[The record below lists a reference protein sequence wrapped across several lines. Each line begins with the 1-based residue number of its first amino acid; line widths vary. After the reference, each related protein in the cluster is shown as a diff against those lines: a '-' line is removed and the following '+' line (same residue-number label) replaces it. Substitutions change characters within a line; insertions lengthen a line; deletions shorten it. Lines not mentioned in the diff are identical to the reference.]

1 MRTVVLLDNGSSRAE
16 STLSLRRLASAL
28 AERVGEQVHPVSLLH
43 ASRVPA
49 GDLGGRPADTLEPF
63 LRRRVAEGARDFLIL
78 PLFFGRSGALT
89 GFIPDKAAAVR
100 RDLGPFA
107 LRLAD
112 VLCPL
117 PEGEP
122 RLARILADNVRRVA
136 RDRGLD
142 SRRVVLVDHGSPLP
156 EVNQVRRVLAAHLR
170 EDFGSR
176 TALDEAVME
185 RRAGSEYD
193 FNGELLADA
202 LRGLAL
208 ADREGP
214 VILSMLFLSPGRHAG
229 TGGDIEEIRTRAEQE
244 FPGFR
249 VFPTSLVGAHP
260 GLVDILE
267 SRYRRAVQAV

>member
-16 STLSLRRLASAL
+16 STLSLRRLASAV
-28 AERVGEQVHPVSLLH
+28 AERIGEPVHPVSLLH

-49 GDLGGRPADTLEPF
+49 EELSGRPADTFEPF
-63 LRRRVAEGARDFLIL
+63 LRRRVAEGARDFLVL

-89 GFIPDKAAAVR
+89 GFIPDKAEAVR
-100 RDLGPFA
+100 RDSGPFS

-122 RLARILADNVRRVA
+122 RLGRILADNIRRA
-136 RDRGLD
+136 ACDRGLD
-142 SRRVVLVDHGSPLP
+142 PRRVVLVDHGSPLP
-156 EVNQVRRVLAAHLR
+156 EVNQVRRVLAEHLR
-170 EDFGSR
+170 QDLGGG
-176 TALDEAVME
+176 TVLDEAVME

-202 LRGLAL
+202 LRRLAL
-208 ADREGP
+208 ADRDGP

-229 TGGDIEEIRTRAEQE
+229 AGGDIEEIRTRAELE

-249 VFPTSLVGAHP
+249 VFPTSLVGTHP

-267 SRYRRAVQAV
+267 SRYRRAVQAA

>member
-16 STLSLRRLASAL
+16 STLSLRRLAAAL
-28 AERVGEQVHPVSLLH
+28 EERVGEQVHPVSLLH
-43 ASRVPA
+43 ASRVSS

-63 LRRRVAEGARDFLIL
+63 LRRRVAEGARDYLIL

-89 GFIPDKAAAVR
+89 GFIPDKAESIR

-122 RLARILADNVRRVA
+122 RLGRILADSIRWAA
-136 RDRGLD
+136 RGHGVDP
-142 SRRVVLVDHGSPLP
+142 RRVVLVDHGSPLP
-156 EVNQVRRVLAAHLR
+156 EVNQVRRVLAEHLR
-170 EDFGSR
+170 QDFGSR

-185 RRAGSEYD
+185 RRAGSAYD

-202 LRGLAL
+202 LRRLAL
-208 ADREGP
+208 ADRSRP

-229 TGGDIEEIRTRAEQE
+229 AGGDIEEIRARAELE

-267 SRYRRAVQAV
+267 SRYRQASRAA

>member
-16 STLSLRRLASAL
+16 STLNLRRLASAL

-49 GDLGGRPADTLEPF
+49 GDLGGWPADTFESF
-63 LRRRVAEGARDFLIL
+63 LRRRVTEGARDFLIL

-89 GFIPDKAAAVR
+89 GFIPDKAEAVG

-122 RLARILADNVRRVA
+122 RLGRILADNIRRAA
-136 RDRGLD
+136 RDRGVD
-142 SRRVVLVDHGSPLP
+142 PRRVVLVDHGSPLP
-156 EVNQVRRVLAAHLR
+156 EVNQVRRVLAEYLR
-170 EDFGSR
+170 QDFGIG
-176 TALDEAVME
+176 TALGEAVME
-185 RRAGSEYD
+185 RRSGSEYD

-202 LRGLAL
+202 LRRLAL
-208 ADREGP
+208 ADRDAP

-229 TGGDIEEIRTRAEQE
+229 TGGDIEEIRTRAELE

-267 SRYRRAVQAV
+267 SRYRRAVQAA